1 MNYIPKI
8 ASLREQREK
17 CGLTRFALS
26 KKIGMGGSALY
37 RIEAGIS
44 PSVHGLTAKAIADAL
59 GCQVE
64 DIFTIPSRSGQQA
77 ATNK

>member
-8 ASLREQREK
+8 SALRDRREK
-17 CGLTRFALS
+17 CGMTRFALS

-44 PSVHGLTAKAIADAL
+44 PSVHGLTAKAIANAL
-59 GCQVE
+59 GCRVE
-64 DIFTIPSRSGQQA
+64 DIFIIPSRTGQKA
-77 ATNK
+77 VTNK

>member
-1 MNYIPKI
+1 MNYVPKI
-8 ASLREQREK
+8 SRLREQREK

-64 DIFTIPSRSGQQA
+64 DIFTIPSHTGQKA
-77 ATNK
+77 ASNK

>member
-1 MNYIPKI
+1 MSYIPKI
-8 ASLREQREK
+8 SCLRARREK

-37 RIEAGIS
+37 RIETGVS

-59 GCQVE
+59 DCQIE
-64 DIFTIPSRSGQQA
+64 DIFIIPSRSGQKA